1 MGIGIDPGFSESYKP
16 PRWAGPPPGPY
27 LILADAQRALN
38 GVLVQEIP

>member
-16 PRWAGPPPGPY
+16 SRWAGPPGPY

>member
-16 PRWAGPPPGPY
+16 PRWAGPPDPY